1 MLGMG
6 MIALFGRVIGLNASL
21 TAATALPT
29 LLGAGALGVIFGVA
43 PAMKAAGMQPV
54 DALRQE

>member
-1 MLGMG
+1 
-6 MIALFGRVIGLNASL
+6 MIALFGRLIGLNASM

-29 LLGAGALGVIFGVA
+29 LLSAGALGIIFGVA
-43 PAMKAAGMQPV
+43 PAVKAAAMQPV